1 MEGTYLLNEEVN
13 PEDKTKTIT
22 LIYGGNTLTERQ
34 KEAIGEKAKDFS
46 LEDIRLVFKQGFS
59 IDDVNGRETQRESQ
73 LDALKAEVNRLQMAL
88 REKDRQEEVRKTHA
102 MLGGRLLSEIQ
113 ALYPQI
119 VACTY
124 GRVAA
129 FRKGIEGPDESDVVV
144 FKTKARMLKMTDRRK
159 IQSWLTKRT
168 SRENIQV
175 FYEN

>member
-13 PEDKTKTIT
+13 PEDKTIT

-102 MLGGRLLSEIQ
+102 MLGVL
-113 ALYPQI
+113 A
-119 VACTY
+119 
-124 GRVAA
+124 AA
-129 FRKGIEGPDESDVVV
+129 FFPKFRLCTRKLLPAPTGGLPLFAKGS
-144 FKTKARMLKMTDRRK
+144 KGRTNRMSLC
-159 IQSWLTKRT
+159 
-168 SRENIQV
+168 SRQRPGCSR
-175 FYEN
+175 